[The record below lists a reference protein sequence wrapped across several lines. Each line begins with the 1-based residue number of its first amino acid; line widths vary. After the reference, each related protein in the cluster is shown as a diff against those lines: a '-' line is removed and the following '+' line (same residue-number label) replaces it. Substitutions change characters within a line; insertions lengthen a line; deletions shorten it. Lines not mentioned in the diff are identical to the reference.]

1 MSPNDKT
8 YTEVV
13 LEFTRIL
20 SASEHRQT
28 VHNGEVMTQLAR
40 GDEKFKAIYD
50 KMDGEGG
57 MNERIGDA
65 EDDIKTN
72 TKNIKIVGGIE
83 AALFILGGWLG
94 LRQ

>member
-13 LEFTRIL
+13 LEFTQML
-20 SASEHRQT
+20 TASESRQT
-28 VHNGEVMTQLAR
+28 THNGEVITQLAR

-50 KMDGEGG
+50 KLDGEGG
-57 MNERIGDA
+57 INERIGDA

-72 TKNIKIVGGIE
+72 TKNIRIVGGIE
-83 AALFILGGWLG
+83 AALLMLGGWLG
-94 LRQ
+94 FRQ